1 MFSRIAGFARQAVV
15 AGGRRR
21 LVLAVVAPTAA
32 AALTSAPTVCE
43 PAHLK
48 RSRTFFEGPKVLFTP
63 EQQEEIA
70 EEIGETVVVAAM
82 PTAIK
87 DALIEQI
94 VAAAAIVLSELDVE
108 TRESLK
114 SGAVSSAL
122 NSRLTQQVFQMLNF
136 PLLSREAKF
145 NVTTT
150 VTAREVEDITITSA
164 AIQLLAPRF
173 ERAIR
178 EFCVA
183 ASIEPGAPLDEA
195 ASRDLLLAS
204 LKAVVPQF
212 ERLLPIDLVHQLI
225 GADAADLDAVKE
237 LVVKQLIRETALPD
251 TIPSEAREA
260 ALHEAVGILCECVF
274 ANNAVDD
281 LKDQKSSMARI
292 HKRKQ
297 ADLAH
302 RLSNLADHKQQ
313 TRVRVSRVKFM
324 EREAKKQ
331 ELPDS
336 SWNPFGHKSTA

>member
-32 AALTSAPTVCE
+32 AALASAPTVCE

-150 VTAREVEDITITSA
+150 VMNLVLSEPHLMLLQAPSLLLLPRPTPLTHS
-164 AIQLLAPRF
+164 IQAHR
-173 ERAIR
+173 
-178 EFCVA
+178 A
-183 ASIEPGAPLDEA
+183 ASAGDGAG
-195 ASRDLLLAS
+195 S
-204 LKAVVPQF
+204 
-212 ERLLPIDLVHQLI
+212 
-225 GADAADLDAVKE
+225 
-237 LVVKQLIRETALPD
+237 
-251 TIPSEAREA
+251 
-260 ALHEAVGILCECVF
+260 
-274 ANNAVDD
+274 
-281 LKDQKSSMARI
+281 
-292 HKRKQ
+292 
-297 ADLAH
+297 
-302 RLSNLADHKQQ
+302 
-313 TRVRVSRVKFM
+313 
-324 EREAKKQ
+324 
-331 ELPDS
+331 
-336 SWNPFGHKSTA
+336 

>member
-32 AALTSAPTVCE
+32 AALASAPVCE

-48 RSRTFFEGPKVLFTP
+48 QSRTFFEGPKVLFTP

-150 VTAREVEDITITSA
+150 VMNLVLSEPHLMLLQAPSLLLLPRPTPLTHS
-164 AIQLLAPRF
+164 IQAHR
-173 ERAIR
+173 
-178 EFCVA
+178 A
-183 ASIEPGAPLDEA
+183 ASAGDGAG
-195 ASRDLLLAS
+195 S
-204 LKAVVPQF
+204 
-212 ERLLPIDLVHQLI
+212 
-225 GADAADLDAVKE
+225 
-237 LVVKQLIRETALPD
+237 
-251 TIPSEAREA
+251 
-260 ALHEAVGILCECVF
+260 
-274 ANNAVDD
+274 
-281 LKDQKSSMARI
+281 
-292 HKRKQ
+292 
-297 ADLAH
+297 
-302 RLSNLADHKQQ
+302 
-313 TRVRVSRVKFM
+313 
-324 EREAKKQ
+324 
-331 ELPDS
+331 
-336 SWNPFGHKSTA
+336 